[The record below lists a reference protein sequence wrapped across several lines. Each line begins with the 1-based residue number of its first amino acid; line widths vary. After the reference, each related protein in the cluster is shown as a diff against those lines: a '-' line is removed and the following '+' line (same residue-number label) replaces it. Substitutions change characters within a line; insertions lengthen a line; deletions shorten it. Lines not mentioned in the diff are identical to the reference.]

1 MKKIRLTCGLIAC
14 VLLCSYT
21 QSTVCYASKST
32 NDQLNEAQNAYDN
45 IQDKIEDT
53 QGDLND
59 LNAQKSELEKTLGK
73 LDEKL
78 SDVGDVLN
86 ELDKL
91 IADKKAEI
99 EETWGRIEELAALL
113 DEAKSSAELQYEL
126 TKAQIKYMYE
136 QGDNL
141 YLALIMS
148 ADSYADYI
156 NKNSYI
162 EMMSEYQREQL
173 IKLKEKQETL
183 QKMQAEYEGELI
195 KLEKEKEELEQYE
208 EQVRKEQDRIAV
220 LVEEASA
227 EVAKY
232 SDQIETAEARMLKYE
247 KQMEAKENDIR
258 ILKARL
264 EEEEKLTAQAS
275 EAKWRDISD
284 VEVASND
291 RYLLANLIYC
301 EAGGESY
308 ECQVAVGAVVM
319 NRVKSTV
326 FPDTIVGVIY
336 QKKQFTPA
344 SSGRLA
350 LALSKNS
357 ATESCYKAADAALA
371 GVTNVS
377 DCLYFRTPTPKV
389 TPRYVIGGAV
399 FY

>member
-1 MKKIRLTCGLIAC
+1 M
-14 VLLCSYT
+14 LLCSYT

-232 SDQIETAEARMLKYE
+232 SDQIETAEAKMLKYE

>member
-1 MKKIRLTCGLIAC
+1 M
-14 VLLCSYT
+14 LLCSYT

-141 YLALIMS
+141 YLALITS

-232 SDQIETAEARMLKYE
+232 SDQIETAEAKMLKYE